1 MPLGP
6 KMVPLQGSDRL
17 ISNQLFQNMVRI
29 KGNEA
34 YNNMLSTS
42 LPFHIPLTPGWSQ
55 KVICVSFLKVVMLHI
70 KIMGMKQR
78 TQWKQIVCPFTHP
91 RPLDVVKTSKS
102 CCFFYKGHVAYQT
115 TSNIMRVKCLTLCY
129 PLSF

>member
-102 CCFFYKGHVAYQT
+102 CFFSIKAMLH
-115 TSNIMRVKCLTLCY
+115 IKLHRTLCE
-129 PLSF
+129 